1 MAVVPTGG
9 FRAERVPGAP
19 APLPEAGAPPPA
31 RYRPTNDERLEDAT
45 SAAFGVIARRDVER
59 REAASEATRSNPD
72 IAAKANRI
80 APWKG
85 VPPRY
90 IEERIG
96 DYEQEMRAEAV
107 RAAMDRSLE
116 LGMWFAD
123 PRRTA
128 ATHDDIEPL
137 ERVTAPFAQVGNAA
151 QLYRGEADP
160 RAPYAAM
167 GRFRPRQEL
176 GPVARTANPDAVTEA
191 IVTEVAGRNKR
202 AREADGFLSRM
213 GAFASS
219 GLASV
224 ESGLFSVGGALQEWS
239 ANTRLPW
246 LSDEANARNRQ
257 EALGAAGQLRE
268 RARVTRE
275 QEAVRGGTSWEMVK
289 GAPTL
294 GNIGS
299 FVAEQGVASVP
310 GMVLTAVN
318 PFAFAGSQAGN
329 IGQQRAENNGEADA
343 TLGDVIKATPAAAAS
358 AILERLGISKIFGAA
373 GSTAATRIGK
383 AAAAEGVTEF
393 AQTMVEQAGGSV
405 GTDRGFDVVD
415 ALDQSFA
422 AALAGTGTGGGIRG
436 IQEGTGRIAT
446 RVVEVIQARQGIS
459 VIDKIMGD
467 AASSK
472 TRERDPRLFEEFID
486 GISQGTPLENMFIP
500 AEAIRE
506 LYQSNGWDMGQ
517 DDDGIMSGLTDD
529 FWQQVEAGVASGG
542 DVVIPMSAVAA
553 HLAGTPIWDQL
564 KPSVRVSPGGIS
576 QKEVEAFESEYAD
589 VVAKIGETVREQ
601 AAAEREA
608 AAPREKVFDAVLS
621 QAREAGFSVN
631 AARSYADLWADRY
644 ETRAERLGDGRN
656 AFDLFEQSF
665 AGIRQELPDR
675 LKPYRRGDGLD
686 VLINAVRT
694 GAQPMTPRAK
704 SLVET
709 IVEGGGVNDDGGYIL
724 SMGGD
729 TVVRGGIFGRKRQSL
744 IRDQSG
750 DGQASMLPGSG
761 SGNDY
766 SLDAW
771 AQRLQSQGFFADV
784 EGRASVNDLLD
795 AIGQEL
801 RGDPVYPAE
810 AELDPVMEANNALLT
825 AADDLRELLDRL
837 GVDIHSASRDEI
849 DAALARWEA
858 QGDAAFGFDQ
868 APVDTQSEA
877 FKRWFGESKVVD
889 GNGNPLTMY
898 HGTRADIKA
907 FDKDRVGERFAGFSI
922 GIHFSSNPKEE
933 SLYADSHA
941 NLAENFNPKSRF
953 AKDVEPGANV
963 VPVYLKVEN
972 PLIIDSGAVLAA
984 SYADNNRR
992 EIIEKI
998 VASRREAAKD
1008 PVAEAAAID
1017 ELLADLGITDAPKTK
1032 PADPKKPYDGII
1044 IRSSRGDEFD
1054 AQNVIVFEPTQ
1065 IKSAIGN
1072 SGSFDPA
1079 DPRIFHQSQGQGGA
1093 RGRIDFLADNRAQ
1106 IVLFESRDLS
1116 TLLHEG
1122 GHLWLEELRGDA
1134 LSTVG
1139 REDASPQARKLFGD
1153 WEAVK
1158 AWFKREGIDVND
1170 QDPIPTEAHE
1180 LWARGMERYFMEGK
1194 APSRSLQT
1202 AFASFRAWLL
1212 RIYKVVR
1219 NLRSNIDDD
1228 VRRVMDR
1235 LLATDTAISWAIH
1248 ESDERA
1254 LFETVVPEGMTGQ
1267 ERLAYM
1273 GLVEQSRTEAF
1284 DALLYRTMERV
1295 RRSRTARYQEEQAKV
1310 RAEVAADV
1318 EARPEFQ
1325 AMRLIRGIGV
1335 EHMPLD
1341 LDGVIAR
1348 IGRDAV
1354 PLLPKSAP
1362 NARTVIATG
1371 VSPDVVAE
1379 QAGFPD
1385 GKTMLE
1391 ALIGVEERRREL
1403 IAANDKRTVQQEA
1416 VDIETERR
1424 MAERHGDIF
1433 DDGSIEEEALEI
1445 IQTDAGS
1452 ERLASEIRQLAR
1464 AIDPKEADGPP
1475 TPLDV
1480 IRSYAERVV
1489 REGRIVDQASGAAVE
1504 RHRKAKAKASREAER
1519 SYLNGDNVV
1528 ALKAKQRE
1536 MIASELWRAA
1546 KSAKEQVDVIARRLD
1561 RFARTRNLKGM
1572 DQDYLEQIH
1581 AVLEAYD
1588 LRPRSREEIRERE
1601 RFTEWAKKE
1610 AEKGFEVFVPERLTL
1625 AGNKHFTRLTFEEI
1639 VAIDDTVQSLAHLG
1653 RQKMDLLIGQE
1664 ERALEDMVER
1674 AEVAALALPMRK
1686 FSDARNEERSLI
1698 RDVDSSLV
1706 KIEFIADQMDG
1717 GNPNGVF
1724 NEVLVKGATHAANEK
1739 ERLTRQVVDP
1749 LAKMYLEM
1757 PKAQRKRL
1765 AERVTVPEFV
1775 TVNPETKALAATTFT
1790 RAELLAVAL
1799 NTGNTSNLEKMLI
1812 GETMALPE
1820 GLRVRHGWTEERVM
1834 AVLDR
1839 ELTREDWLFV
1849 EATWRQINSLWPDI
1863 ARSEREI
1870 SGVAPEKIEGRLVQ
1884 TKYGTFQGG
1893 YYPMVYD
1900 PDRSQIAAD
1909 NADDDAAKLFGGIGR
1924 TISTPKG
1931 HTITRTDAAL
1941 PVHFSLE
1948 RVLFNHINRVTTRIA
1963 YGRYARDVLKFSGHP
1978 KIRKLINQH
1987 IGPEYH
1993 GQIKGWLQRQVN
2005 DAALDTA
2012 MLSGIER
2019 VFRQVRVN
2027 ATMVGLGLRF
2037 TTMAAQLG
2045 GWANSAAE
2053 IGPAWMARGM
2063 KEVSRNALNSKLRDW
2078 VFDMSPE
2085 MAGRAEAFDRDVRTF
2100 YRDAGRKLRGRRP
2113 GRTHKILDGIAEASD
2128 ALGLDKIRAGAFW
2141 GIGMIDVYLVAMPTW
2156 VGAYYKATENMGMN
2170 VADAIAFA
2178 DKSVRKS
2185 QSAGRAKD
2193 LASFQDSNEG
2203 YRQLTT
2209 FYSYFSVLYNKQR
2222 ETNVAFRRKDW
2233 RRVMTNVFWIMMA
2246 GPLAGALL
2254 TGDWPDDEERDVEG
2268 WATWAS
2274 SRFFFGLWSGVPVL
2288 RDVAAGVQREIE
2300 GKFTGAVEA
2309 PFFRMFSEVKKPV
2322 EDAIKVAKGEEPSE
2336 RWIKNTITPI
2346 GYFTGLPTGQVGQT
2360 AQYLADVADGSQN
2373 PDSVGDVIVGVAK
2386 GPQDDQE

>member
-9 FRAERVPGAP
+9 FRAERAPGAP

-45 SAAFGVIARRDVER
+45 TAAFGVIARRDVER

-96 DYEQEMRAEAV
+96 DYEQEMRADAV

-137 ERVTAPFAQVGNAA
+137 ERVMAPFAQVGNAA
-151 QLYRGEADP
+151 QLYRGEDDP

-167 GRFRPRQEL
+167 GRFRPRQQL
-176 GPVARTANPDAVTEA
+176 GPVARTANPDKVTEQVIA
-191 IVTEVAGRNKR
+191 EAAGRNKS

-224 ESGLFSVGGALQEWS
+224 ESGLFSIGGALQEWS

-310 GMVLTAVN
+310 GMILTAVN

-329 IGQQRAENNGEADA
+329 IGQQRAENNAQADA
-343 TLGDVIKATPAAAAS
+343 TLGDVIKAAPAAAAS

-373 GSTAATRIGK
+373 GSSAAVRVGQ
-383 AAAAEGVTEF
+383 AAAGEAATEF
-393 AQTMVEQAGGSV
+393 AQTVAEQAGGTV

-415 ALDQSFA
+415 TLDQSFA
-422 AALAGTGTGGGIRG
+422 AALAGAGTGGGIRG
-436 IQEGTGRIAT
+436 IQEGTSRIAT

-459 VIDKIMGD
+459 IIDKIMGD

-472 TRERDPRLFEEFID
+472 TRLRDPRLFEEFID

-517 DDDGIMSGLTDD
+517 EDDGIMSGLTDD
-529 FWQQVEAGVASGG
+529 FWQQVEAGVSSGG

-576 QKEVEAFESEYAD
+576 QAEVEAFESEYAD
-589 VVAKIGETVREQ
+589 VVAKIGDQVREQ

-621 QAREAGFSVN
+621 QAREAGFSIN

-709 IVEGGGVNDDGGYIL
+709 IVEGGGVNDDGGDIL

-771 AQRLQSQGFFADV
+771 AQRLQSQGFFPDV

-801 RGDPVYPAE
+801 RGDPVYPTE

-837 GVDIHSASRDEI
+837 GVDIHSATRDEI

-868 APVDTQSEA
+868 
-877 FKRWFGESKVVD
+877 
-889 GNGNPLTMY
+889 
-898 HGTRADIKA
+898 
-907 FDKDRVGERFAGFSI
+907 
-922 GIHFSSNPKEE
+922 
-933 SLYADSHA
+933 
-941 NLAENFNPKSRF
+941 
-953 AKDVEPGANV
+953 
-963 VPVYLKVEN
+963 
-972 PLIIDSGAVLAA
+972 
-984 SYADNNRR
+984 
-992 EIIEKI
+992 
-998 VASRREAAKD
+998 
-1008 PVAEAAAID
+1008 
-1017 ELLADLGITDAPKTK
+1017 DL
-1032 PADPKKPYDGII
+1032 
-1044 IRSSRGDEFD
+1044 
-1054 AQNVIVFEPTQ
+1054 
-1065 IKSAIGN
+1065 
-1072 SGSFDPA
+1072 
-1079 DPRIFHQSQGQGGA
+1079 GQGGA

-1139 REDASPQARKLFGD
+1139 REDASPTARKLFGD

-1170 QDPIPTEAHE
+1170 ADPIPTEAHE

-1254 LFETVVPEGMTGQ
+1254 LFETVIPEGMTGP
-1267 ERLAYM
+1267 ERMAYM

-1362 NARTVIATG
+1362 NARTVIANG

-2063 KEVSRNALNSKLRDW
+2063 KEVARNGLNSKLRDW

-2085 MAGRAEAFDRDVRTF
+2085 LAGRAEAFDRDVRTF

-2156 VGAYYKATENMGMN
+2156 VGAYYKATESMGMD

-2254 TGDWPDDEERDVEG
+2254 TGDWPDDEDRDVEG

-2309 PFFRMFSEVKKPV
+2309 PFYRMFSEVKRPV
-2322 EDAIKVAKGEEPSE
+2322 EDAIKTAKGEEPSE

-2373 PDSVGDVIVGVAK
+2373 PDGVGDVIIGVAK

>member
-9 FRAERVPGAP
+9 FRADRVPGAP

-31 RYRPTNDERLEDAT
+31 RYRPTNDERLADAT
-45 SAAFGVIARRDVER
+45 AEAFGVIARREVAQ
-59 REAASEATRSNPD
+59 REAASEATRSDPD
-72 IAAKANRI
+72 IAARANRI

-96 DYEQEMRAEAV
+96 DYDQEMRADAV
-107 RAAMDRSLE
+107 RSAMDRSPE
-116 LGMWFAD
+116 LGAWFSD

-128 ATHDDIEPL
+128 ATHDDIDPL

-151 QLYRGEADP
+151 QLYRGAPDP
-160 RAPYAAM
+160 RTPYAAM
-167 GRFRPRQEL
+167 GSFEPRGPS
-176 GPVARTANPDAVTEA
+176 GPVARTTRPDAATQA
-191 IVTEVAGRNKR
+191 IVAQAGRRDQR

-224 ESGLFSVGGALQEWS
+224 ESGLFSIGGALQEWS
-239 ANTRLPW
+239 ANTSLPW
-246 LSDEANARNRQ
+246 LSDAANARNRAD
-257 EALGAAGQLRE
+257 ALAASGQLRE

-275 QEAVRGGTSWEMVK
+275 QEAVRGGTSWETVK
-289 GAPTL
+289 GSPTL

-310 GMVLTAVN
+310 GMVLTAIN
-318 PFAFAGSQAGN
+318 PFAFGASQAGN
-329 IGQQRAENNGEADA
+329 IGQQRAEYNNRADA

-358 AILERLGISKIFGAA
+358 ALLEHIGITKIFGAA
-373 GSTAATRIGK
+373 GSSAAVRIGQ
-383 AAAAEGVTEF
+383 AAAGEGATEF
-393 AQTMVEQAGGSV
+393 AQTMVEQAGGTL

-422 AALAGTGTGGGIRG
+422 AALAGAGTGGTIRG
-436 IQEGTGRIAT
+436 VQEGTSRIAT
-446 RVVEVIQARQGIS
+446 RVVEVIQARQGIA

-467 AASSK
+467 AAESK
-472 TRERDPRLFEEFID
+472 TRQRDPRLFEEFID

-517 DDDGIMSGLTDD
+517 EDDGIMSGLTGD
-529 FWQQVEAGVASGG
+529 FWKQVEAGIASGG

-553 HLAGTPIWDQL
+553 HLAGTPVWEQI

-589 VVAKIGETVREQ
+589 VVAKIGDTVREQ

-621 QAREAGFSVN
+621 QAREAGFSIN

-644 ETRAERLGDGRN
+644 ATRAERLGDGRN
-656 AFDLFEQSF
+656 AFDLFQQSF

-675 LKPYRRGDGLD
+675 LKPYRKGDGLD

-709 IVEGGGVNDDGGYIL
+709 IVDGGGVNDDGGDIL

-729 TVVRGGIFGRKRQSL
+729 SVVSGGIFGRKRKSL
-744 IRDQSG
+744 IRDQSA

-771 AQRLQSQGFFADV
+771 AQRLQSQGFFGDMQ
-784 EGRASVNDLLD
+784 GRATTNDLLD

-801 RGDPVYPAE
+801 RGDPVYPTE
-810 AELDPVMEANNALLT
+810 AELDPVMEANNAILA

-837 GVDIHSASRDEI
+837 GVDIHSATRDEI
-849 DAALARWEA
+849 DAAIARWEA
-858 QGDAAFGFDQ
+858 EGDAAFGFDQ
-868 APVDTQSEA
+868 SPVDTQSAA
-877 FKRWFGESKVVD
+877 FKRWFGGSKVVD
-889 GNGNPLTMY
+889 ESGAPLVVY
-898 HGTRADIKA
+898 HGTNQPIEQ
-907 FDKDRVGERFAGFSI
+907 FDASRLGDNTGAESAGMGFF
-922 GIHFSSNPKEE
+922 FSSDTRTAE
-933 SLYADSHA
+933 SYANYAATDAKISSLLDEA
-941 NLAENFNPKSRF
+941 NKAEAAGDWDAYDAKVVEYEQLDASF
-953 AKDVEPGANV
+953 ADPQARLDGQNV
-963 VPVYLKVEN
+963 LPVYLAISN
-972 PLIIDSGAVLAA
+972 PLIVDAAGENAVGF
-984 SYADNNRR
+984 D
-992 EIIEKI
+992 IP
-998 VASRREAAKD
+998 EALKRA
-1008 PVAEAAAID
+1008 VR
-1017 ELLADLGITDAPKTK
+1017 GGH
-1032 PADPKKPYDGII
+1032 DGLI
-1044 IRSSRGDEFD
+1044 IRNLDD
-1054 AQNVIVFEPTQ
+1054 AAGLSNQEADHYVVFEPSQ

-1079 DPRIFHQSQGQGGA
+1079 DPRILHQSQDQGGA

-1106 IVLFESRDLS
+1106 IVLFQNRDLS

-1122 GHLWLEELRGDA
+1122 GHLWLEELRSDA

-1139 REDASPQARKLFGD
+1139 REDASPEARKLFGD

-1170 QDPIPTEAHE
+1170 GEPIPTEAHE

-1295 RRSRTARYQEEQAKV
+1295 RRARTARYQEEEAKV

-1325 AMRLIRGIGV
+1325 AMRLIRGVGV

-1362 NARTVIATG
+1362 NARTVVANG
-1371 VSPDVVAE
+1371 VNPDIVAE
-1379 QAGFPD
+1379 HAGFPD

-1391 ALIGVEERRREL
+1391 ALIGVEERRRAL
-1403 IAANDKRTVQQEA
+1403 IAANDKRNVQQEA
-1416 VDIETERR
+1416 VDLETERR

-1546 KSAKEQVDVIARRLD
+1546 KNAKDQVDVIARRLD

-1572 DQDYLEQIH
+1572 DQDYLDRIH
-1581 AVLEAYD
+1581 EVLESYD
-1588 LRPRSREEIRERE
+1588 LRPRSRDEIRERE
-1601 RFTEWAKKE
+1601 RFTEWAKRE
-1610 AEKGFEVFVPERLTL
+1610 AEKGFEVFVPERLTM

-1653 RQKMDLLIGQE
+1653 RQKMELLIGQE
-1664 ERALEDMVER
+1664 EQRLEDMVQR
-1674 AEVAALALPMRK
+1674 AEAAALALPMRK

-1706 KIEFIADQMDG
+1706 KMEFIADQLDG
-1717 GNPNGVF
+1717 GDPNGVF
-1724 NEVLVKGATHAANEK
+1724 NEVLVKGATQAANEK

-1749 LAKMYLEM
+1749 LAKLYLDM
-1757 PKAQRKRL
+1757 PKAQLKRL

-1775 TVNPETKALAATTFT
+1775 TVNPETKATVATTFT

-1820 GLRVRHGWTEERVM
+1820 GLRVRHGWTEDRVM

-1849 EATWRQINSLWPDI
+1849 EAVWRQINSLWPDI
-1863 ARSEREI
+1863 ARSERDI
-1870 SGVAPEKIEGRLVQ
+1870 SGVAPEKIEGRLVE

-1900 PDRSQIAAD
+1900 PNRSQIAAD

-1931 HTITRTDAAL
+1931 HTITRTEAAL

-1963 YGRYARDVLKFSGHP
+1963 YGRYARDVLKFAGHP

-2005 DAALDTA
+2005 DAALDTG

-2053 IGPAWMARGM
+2053 IGPSWMARGM
-2063 KEVSRNALNSKLRDW
+2063 KETALGMGKIRSW

-2100 YRDAGRKLRGRRP
+2100 YRDASRKLRGRRP
-2113 GRTHKILDGIAEASD
+2113 GRTHKILDGISQASD

-2156 VGAYYKATENMGMN
+2156 VGAYYKATESMGMN

-2185 QSAGRAKD
+2185 QAAGRAKD
-2193 LASFQDSNEG
+2193 LAAFQDSNEG

-2209 FYSYFSVLYNKQR
+2209 FYSYFSILYNKQR
-2222 ETNVAFRRKDW
+2222 ETNVAFQRRDW
-2233 RRVMTNVFWIMMA
+2233 RRVMTNVFWIMMV
-2246 GPLAGALL
+2246 GPMAGALL
-2254 TGDWPDDEERDVEG
+2254 TGDVPDEEDRDVEG
-2268 WATWAS
+2268 WASWMA

-2288 RDVAAGVQREIE
+2288 RDVAAGLQREIE

-2309 PFFRMFSEVKKPV
+2309 PFYRMFSEVKKPV
-2322 EDAIKVAKGEEPSE
+2322 EDAIKVAKGEEPSD

-2373 PDSVGDVIVGVAK
+2373 PDSVGDVVMGVAK
-2386 GPQDDQE
+2386 GPQDNQE

>member
-9 FRAERVPGAP
+9 FRPERAPGAP

-45 SAAFGVIARRDVER
+45 SAAFGVIARREVER

-96 DYEQEMRAEAV
+96 DYEQEMRADAV
-107 RAAMDRSLE
+107 RSAMDRSLE

-123 PRRTA
+123 PRRVA
-128 ATHDDIEPL
+128 ATHDDIDPL
-137 ERVTAPFAQVGNAA
+137 ERVSAPFAQVGNAA
-151 QLYRGEADP
+151 SLYRGDADP

-167 GRFRPRQEL
+167 GRFRERQPV
-176 GPVARTANPDAVTEA
+176 GPVARTSNPDAVTEA
-191 IVTEVAGRNKR
+191 IVAQAAGRNKR

-213 GAFASS
+213 GSFLSS
-219 GLASV
+219 GLSSV

-239 ANTRLPW
+239 ADTPLPW
-246 LSDEANARNRQ
+246 LSDEANARNRA
-257 EALGAAGQLRE
+257 EALDASGQLRE

-310 GMVLTAVN
+310 GMVLTAIN

-329 IGQQRAENNGEADA
+329 IGQNRAENNSRADA

-358 AILERLGISKIFGAA
+358 AVLERLGIAKIFGAT
-373 GSTAATRIGK
+373 GSSVVRRVG
-383 AAAAEGVTEF
+383 AAAAGEGATEF
-393 AQTMVEQAGGSV
+393 AQTMAEVAGGSV

-422 AALAGTGTGGGIRG
+422 ATLAGVGMGGGIRAA
-436 IQEGTGRIAT
+436 QEGVGRIAT
-446 RVVEVIQARQGIS
+446 RTVEVLQARQGS
-459 VIDKIMGD
+459 AVIDKIMGE
-467 AASSK
+467 AATSK

-686 VLINAVRT
+686 VLINAVRS
-694 GAQPMTPRAK
+694 GGQRMTPRAK

-709 IVEGGGVNDDGGYIL
+709 ILEGGGVNDDGGDIA

-729 TVVRGGIFGRKRQSL
+729 SVVRGGIFGRRRQSL

-761 SGNDY
+761 SGRDFG
-766 SLDAW
+766 LDAW
-771 AQRLQSQGFFADV
+771 AERLQSQGFFGDLT
-784 EGRASVNDLLD
+784 ERASVNDVLD
-795 AIGQEL
+795 AIGKEL

-810 AELDPVMEANNALLT
+810 AELDPVMAANNAILD

-837 GVDIHSASRDEI
+837 GVDIQTASRDEI

-858 QGDAAFGFDQ
+858 EGDAAFGFD
-868 APVDTQSEA
+868 
-877 FKRWFGESKVVD
+877 
-889 GNGNPLTMY
+889 
-898 HGTRADIKA
+898 
-907 FDKDRVGERFAGFSI
+907 
-922 GIHFSSNPKEE
+922 
-933 SLYADSHA
+933 
-941 NLAENFNPKSRF
+941 
-953 AKDVEPGANV
+953 
-963 VPVYLKVEN
+963 
-972 PLIIDSGAVLAA
+972 
-984 SYADNNRR
+984 
-992 EIIEKI
+992 
-998 VASRREAAKD
+998 
-1008 PVAEAAAID
+1008 
-1017 ELLADLGITDAPKTK
+1017 
-1032 PADPKKPYDGII
+1032 
-1044 IRSSRGDEFD
+1044 
-1054 AQNVIVFEPTQ
+1054 
-1065 IKSAIGN
+1065 
-1072 SGSFDPA
+1072 
-1079 DPRIFHQSQGQGGA
+1079 QSQGQGGA

-1122 GHLWLEELRGDA
+1122 SHLWLEELRGDA

-1139 REDASPQARKLFGD
+1139 REDASPTARKLFGD
-1153 WEAVK
+1153 WEALK
-1158 AWFKREGIDVND
+1158 AWFKREGIEVND

-1235 LLATDTAISWAIH
+1235 LLATDTAIGWAIH

-1254 LFETVVPEGMTGQ
+1254 LFETVIPEGMSGQ

-1362 NARTVIATG
+1362 NARTVIANG

-1504 RHRKAKAKASREAER
+1504 RHRKAKSKASREAER

-1717 GNPNGVF
+1717 GDPNGVF
-1724 NEVLVKGATHAANEK
+1724 NEVWVKGATHAANEK

-1790 RAELLAVAL
+1790 RVELLAVAL
-1799 NTGNTSNLEKMLI
+1799 NTGTTSNLEKMLI

-2156 VGAYYKATENMGMN
+2156 VGAYYKATESMGMN

-2233 RRVMTNVFWIMMA
+2233 RRVMTNVFWIMMV
-2246 GPLAGALL
+2246 GPMAGALL
-2254 TGDWPDDEERDVEG
+2254 TGDWPDEEDRDVEG

-2309 PFFRMFSEVKKPV
+2309 PFFRMFSEVQKPV
-2322 EDAIKVAKGEEPSE
+2322 EDAIKAAKGEEPSD

-2373 PDSVGDVIVGVAK
+2373 PDGVGDVLLGVAK

>member
-9 FRAERVPGAP
+9 FRADRVPGAP

-31 RYRPTNDERLEDAT
+31 RYRPTNDERLADAT
-45 SAAFGVIARRDVER
+45 AEAFGVIARREVAQ
-59 REAASEATRSNPD
+59 REAASEATRSDPD
-72 IAAKANRI
+72 IAARANRI

-96 DYEQEMRAEAV
+96 DYDQEMRADAV
-107 RAAMDRSLE
+107 RSAMDRSPE
-116 LGMWFAD
+116 LGAWFSD

-128 ATHDDIEPL
+128 ATHDDIDPL

-151 QLYRGEADP
+151 QLYRGAPDP

-167 GRFRPRQEL
+167 GSFEPRAPS
-176 GPVARTANPDAVTEA
+176 GPVARTTRPDAATQA
-191 IVTEVAGRNKR
+191 IVAQAGRRDQR

-224 ESGLFSVGGALQEWS
+224 ESGLFSIGGALQEWS
-239 ANTRLPW
+239 ANTSLPW
-246 LSDEANARNRQ
+246 LSDAANARNRAD
-257 EALGAAGQLRE
+257 ALAASGQLRE

-275 QEAVRGGTSWEMVK
+275 QEAVRGGTSWETVK
-289 GAPTL
+289 GSPTL

-310 GMVLTAVN
+310 GMVLTAIN
-318 PFAFAGSQAGN
+318 PFAFGASQAGN
-329 IGQQRAENNGEADA
+329 IGQQRAEYNNRADA

-358 AILERLGISKIFGAA
+358 AVLEHIGITKIFGAA
-373 GSTAATRIGK
+373 GSSAAVRIGQ
-383 AAAAEGVTEF
+383 AAAGEGATEF
-393 AQTMVEQAGGSV
+393 AQTMVEQAGGTL

-422 AALAGTGTGGGIRG
+422 AALAGAGTGGTIRG
-436 IQEGTGRIAT
+436 VQEGTSRIAT
-446 RVVEVIQARQGIS
+446 RVVEVIQARQGIA

-467 AASSK
+467 AAESK
-472 TRERDPRLFEEFID
+472 TRQRDPRLFEEFID

-517 DDDGIMSGLTDD
+517 EDDGIMSGLTGD
-529 FWQQVEAGVASGG
+529 FWKQVEAGIASGG

-553 HLAGTPIWDQL
+553 HLAGTPVWEQI

-589 VVAKIGETVREQ
+589 VVAKIGDTVREQ

-621 QAREAGFSVN
+621 QAREAGFSIN

-644 ETRAERLGDGRN
+644 ATRAERLGDGRN
-656 AFDLFEQSF
+656 AFDLFQQSF
-665 AGIRQELPDR
+665 AGIRQDLPDR
-675 LKPYRRGDGLD
+675 LKPYRKGDGLD

-704 SLVET
+704 SLIET
-709 IVEGGGVNDDGGYIL
+709 IVDGGGVNDDGGDIL

-729 TVVRGGIFGRKRQSL
+729 SVVSGGIFGRKRKSL
-744 IRDQSG
+744 IRDQSA

-771 AQRLQSQGFFADV
+771 AQRLQSQGFFGDMQ
-784 EGRASVNDLLD
+784 GRATTNDLLD

-801 RGDPVYPAE
+801 RGDPVYPTE
-810 AELDPVMEANNALLT
+810 AVLDPVMEANNAILA

-837 GVDIHSASRDEI
+837 GVDIHSATRDEI
-849 DAALARWEA
+849 DAAIARWEA
-858 QGDAAFGFDQ
+858 EGDAAFGFDQ
-868 APVDTQSEA
+868 SAVDTQSEA

-922 GIHFSSNPKEE
+922 GIHFSSNPKEA

-963 VPVYLKVEN
+963 IPVYLKVEN

-1017 ELLADLGITDAPKTK
+1017 ELLAELGVTDAPKTK

-1079 DPRIFHQSQGQGGA
+1079 DPRILHQSRDQGGA

-1106 IVLFESRDLS
+1106 IVLFQNRDLS

-1122 GHLWLEELRGDA
+1122 GHLWLEELRSDA

-1139 REDASPQARKLFGD
+1139 REDASPEARKLFGD

-1158 AWFKREGIDVND
+1158 AWFKGEGIDVND
-1170 QDPIPTEAHE
+1170 GEPIPTEAHE

-1295 RRSRTARYQEEQAKV
+1295 RRSRTARYQEEEAKV

-1325 AMRLIRGIGV
+1325 AMRLIRGVGV
-1335 EHMPLD
+1335 DHMPLD

-1362 NARTVIATG
+1362 NARTVVANG
-1371 VSPDVVAE
+1371 VNPDIVAE
-1379 QAGFPD
+1379 HAGFPD

-1391 ALIGVEERRREL
+1391 ALIGVEERRRAL
-1403 IAANDKRTVQQEA
+1403 IAANDKRNVQQEA
-1416 VDIETERR
+1416 VDLETERR

-1546 KSAKEQVDVIARRLD
+1546 KNAKDQVDVIARRLD

-1572 DQDYLEQIH
+1572 DQDYLDRIH
-1581 AVLEAYD
+1581 EVLESYD
-1588 LRPRSREEIRERE
+1588 LRPRSRDEIRERE
-1601 RFTEWAKKE
+1601 RFTEWAKRE
-1610 AEKGFEVFVPERLTL
+1610 AEKGFEVFVPERLTM

-1653 RQKMDLLIGQE
+1653 RQKMELLIGQE
-1664 ERALEDMVER
+1664 EQRLEDMVQR
-1674 AEVAALALPMRK
+1674 AEAAALALPMRK

-1706 KIEFIADQMDG
+1706 KMEFIADQLDG
-1717 GNPNGVF
+1717 GDPNGVF
-1724 NEVLVKGATHAANEK
+1724 NEVLVKGATQAANEK

-1749 LAKMYLEM
+1749 LAKLYLDM
-1757 PKAQRKRL
+1757 PKAQLKRL
-1765 AERVTVPEFV
+1765 AERVTVSEFV
-1775 TVNPETKALAATTFT
+1775 TVNPETKATVATTFT

-1820 GLRVRHGWTEERVM
+1820 GLRVRHGWTEDRVM

-1849 EATWRQINSLWPDI
+1849 EAVWRQINSLWPDI
-1863 ARSEREI
+1863 ARSERDI
-1870 SGVAPEKIEGRLVQ
+1870 SGVAPEKIEGRLVE

-1900 PDRSQIAAD
+1900 PNRSQIAAD

-1931 HTITRTDAAL
+1931 HTITRTEAAL

-1963 YGRYARDVLKFSGHP
+1963 YGRYARDVLKFAGHP

-2005 DAALDTA
+2005 DAALDTG

-2037 TTMAAQLG
+2037 TTMAAQIG

-2063 KEVSRNALNSKLRDW
+2063 KETALGMGKIRSW

-2100 YRDAGRKLRGRRP
+2100 YRDASRKLRGRRP
-2113 GRTHKILDGIAEASD
+2113 GRTHKILDGISQASD

-2156 VGAYYKATENMGMN
+2156 VGAYYKATESMGMN

-2185 QSAGRAKD
+2185 QAAGRAKD
-2193 LASFQDSNEG
+2193 LAAFQDSNEG

-2209 FYSYFSVLYNKQR
+2209 FYSYFSILYNKQR
-2222 ETNVAFRRKDW
+2222 ETNVAFQRRDW
-2233 RRVMTNVFWIMMA
+2233 RRVMTNVFWIMMV
-2246 GPLAGALL
+2246 GPMAGALL
-2254 TGDWPDDEERDVEG
+2254 TGDVPDEEDRDVEG
-2268 WATWAS
+2268 WASWMA

-2288 RDVAAGVQREIE
+2288 RDVAAGLQREIE

-2309 PFFRMFSEVKKPV
+2309 PFYRMFSEVKKPV
-2322 EDAIKVAKGEEPSE
+2322 EDAIKVAKGEEPSD

-2360 AQYLADVADGSQN
+2360 AQYVADVAEGKQN
-2373 PDSVGDVIVGVAK
+2373 PDSVGDVMMGVAK
-2386 GPQDDQE
+2386 GPQDNQE

>member
-9 FRAERVPGAP
+9 FRADRVAGAP

-31 RYRPTNDERLEDAT
+31 RYRPTNDERLADAT
-45 SAAFGVIARRDVER
+45 AEAFGVIARREVAR
-59 REAASEATRSNPD
+59 REAASEATRSDPD
-72 IAAKANRI
+72 IAARANRI

-96 DYEQEMRAEAV
+96 DYDQEMRADAV
-107 RAAMDRSLE
+107 RSAMDRSPE
-116 LGMWFAD
+116 LGAWFSD

-128 ATHDDIEPL
+128 ATHDDIDPL

-151 QLYRGEADP
+151 HLYRGAPDP

-167 GRFRPRQEL
+167 GSFEPRGPS
-176 GPVARTANPDAVTEA
+176 GPVARTTRPDAATQA
-191 IVTEVAGRNKR
+191 IVAQAGRRDQR

-224 ESGLFSVGGALQEWS
+224 ESGLFSIGGALQEWS
-239 ANTRLPW
+239 ANTSLPW
-246 LSDEANARNRQ
+246 LSDAANARNRAD
-257 EALGAAGQLRE
+257 ALAASGQLRE

-275 QEAVRGGTSWEMVK
+275 QEAVRGGTSWETVK
-289 GAPTL
+289 GSPTL

-310 GMVLTAVN
+310 GMVLTAIN
-318 PFAFAGSQAGN
+318 PFAFGASQAGN
-329 IGQQRAENNGEADA
+329 IGQQRAEYNNRADA

-358 AILERLGISKIFGAA
+358 AVLEHIGITKIFGAA
-373 GSTAATRIGK
+373 GSSAAVRIGQ
-383 AAAAEGVTEF
+383 AAAGEGATEF
-393 AQTMVEQAGGSV
+393 AQTMVEQAGGTL

-422 AALAGTGTGGGIRG
+422 AALAGAATGGTIRG
-436 IQEGTGRIAT
+436 VQEGTSRIAT
-446 RVVEVIQARQGIS
+446 RVVEVIQARQGIA

-467 AASSK
+467 AAESK
-472 TRERDPRLFEEFID
+472 TRQRDPRLFEEFID

-517 DDDGIMSGLTDD
+517 EDDGIMSGLTGD
-529 FWQQVEAGVASGG
+529 FWKQVEAGIASGG

-553 HLAGTPIWDQL
+553 HLAGTPVWEQI

-589 VVAKIGETVREQ
+589 VVAKIGDTVREQ

-621 QAREAGFSVN
+621 QAREAGFSIN
-631 AARSYADLWADRY
+631 AARSYAELWADRY
-644 ETRAERLGDGRN
+644 ATRAERLGDGRN
-656 AFDLFEQSF
+656 AFDLFQQSF

-675 LKPYRRGDGLD
+675 LKPYRKGDGLD

-709 IVEGGGVNDDGGYIL
+709 IVDGGGVNDDGGDIL

-729 TVVRGGIFGRKRQSL
+729 SVVSGGIFGRKRKSL
-744 IRDQSG
+744 IRDQSA

-771 AQRLQSQGFFADV
+771 TQRLQSQGFFGDMQ
-784 EGRASVNDLLD
+784 GRATTNDLLD

-801 RGDPVYPAE
+801 RGDPVYPTE
-810 AELDPVMEANNALLT
+810 AELDPVMEANNAILA

-837 GVDIHSASRDEI
+837 GVDIHSATRDEI
-849 DAALARWEA
+849 DAAIARWEA
-858 QGDAAFGFDQ
+858 EGDAAFGFDQ
-868 APVDTQSEA
+868 SPVTADEIEALETRLEKDLGLKTLSLFLSRGNLRVNLITVARDEQGQGKGSEA
-877 FKRWFGESKVVD
+877 MRQIVEFADARDLRVVLSPAQQDDHQGTTSRARLVKFYKRFGFVENK
-889 GNGNPLTMY
+889 GRN
-898 HGTRADIKA
+898 
-907 FDKDRVGERFAGFSI
+907 KDFSI
-922 GIHFSSNPKEE
+922 SEAM
-933 SLYADSHA
+933 Y
-941 NLAENFNPKSRF
+941 R
-953 AKDVEPGANV
+953 EP
-963 VPVYLKVEN
+963 
-972 PLIIDSGAVLAA
+972 
-984 SYADNNRR
+984 
-992 EIIEKI
+992 
-998 VASRREAAKD
+998 
-1008 PVAEAAAID
+1008 
-1017 ELLADLGITDAPKTK
+1017 
-1032 PADPKKPYDGII
+1032 
-1044 IRSSRGDEFD
+1044 IRSLKQDL
-1054 AQNVIVFEPTQ
+1054 
-1065 IKSAIGN
+1065 
-1072 SGSFDPA
+1072 
-1079 DPRIFHQSQGQGGA
+1079 GQGGA

-1106 IVLFESRDLS
+1106 IVLFQNRDLS

-1122 GHLWLEELRGDA
+1122 GHLWLEELRSDA

-1139 REDASPQARKLFGD
+1139 REDASPEARKLFGD

-1170 QDPIPTEAHE
+1170 GEPIPTEAHE

-1235 LLATDTAISWAIH
+1235 LLATDAAISWAIH

-1295 RRSRTARYQEEQAKV
+1295 RRSRTARYQEEEAKV

-1325 AMRLIRGIGV
+1325 AMRLIRGVGV
-1335 EHMPLD
+1335 DHMPLD

-1362 NARTVIATG
+1362 NARTVVANG
-1371 VSPDVVAE
+1371 VNPDIVAE
-1379 QAGFPD
+1379 HAGFPD

-1391 ALIGVEERRREL
+1391 ALIGVEERRRAL
-1403 IAANDKRTVQQEA
+1403 IAANDKRNVQQEA
-1416 VDIETERR
+1416 VDLETERR

-1546 KSAKEQVDVIARRLD
+1546 KNAKDQVDVIARRLD

-1572 DQDYLEQIH
+1572 DQDYLDRIH
-1581 AVLEAYD
+1581 EVLESYD
-1588 LRPRSREEIRERE
+1588 LRPRSRDEIRERE
-1601 RFTEWAKKE
+1601 RFTEWAKRE
-1610 AEKGFEVFVPERLTL
+1610 AEKGFEVFVPERLTM

-1653 RQKMDLLIGQE
+1653 RQKMELLIGQE
-1664 ERALEDMVER
+1664 EQRLEDMVQR
-1674 AEVAALALPMRK
+1674 AEAAALALPMRK

-1706 KIEFIADQMDG
+1706 KMEFIADQLDG
-1717 GNPNGVF
+1717 GDPNGVF
-1724 NEVLVKGATHAANEK
+1724 NEVLVKGATQAANEK

-1749 LAKMYLEM
+1749 LAKLYLDM
-1757 PKAQRKRL
+1757 PKAQLKRL

-1775 TVNPETKALAATTFT
+1775 TVNPETKATVATTFT

-1820 GLRVRHGWTEERVM
+1820 GLRVRHGWTEDRVM
-1834 AVLDR
+1834 GVLDR

-1849 EATWRQINSLWPDI
+1849 EAVWRQINSLWPDI
-1863 ARSEREI
+1863 ARSERDI
-1870 SGVAPEKIEGRLVQ
+1870 SGVAPEKIEGRLVE

-1900 PDRSQIAAD
+1900 PNRSQIAAD

-1931 HTITRTDAAL
+1931 HTITRTEAAL

-1963 YGRYARDVLKFSGHP
+1963 YGRYARDVLKFAGHP

-2005 DAALDTA
+2005 DAALDTG

-2037 TTMAAQLG
+2037 TTMAAQIG

-2063 KEVSRNALNSKLRDW
+2063 KETALGMGKIRSW

-2100 YRDAGRKLRGRRP
+2100 YRDASRKLRGRRP
-2113 GRTHKILDGIAEASD
+2113 GRTHKILDGISQASD

-2156 VGAYYKATENMGMN
+2156 VGAYYKATESMGMN

-2185 QSAGRAKD
+2185 QAAGRAKD
-2193 LASFQDSNEG
+2193 LAAFQDSNEG

-2209 FYSYFSVLYNKQR
+2209 FYSYFSILYNKQR
-2222 ETNVAFRRKDW
+2222 ETNVAFQRRDW
-2233 RRVMTNVFWIMMA
+2233 RRVMTNVFWIMMV
-2246 GPLAGALL
+2246 GPMAGALL
-2254 TGDWPDDEERDVEG
+2254 TGDVPDEEDRDVEG
-2268 WATWAS
+2268 WASWMA

-2288 RDVAAGVQREIE
+2288 RDVAAGLQREIE

-2309 PFFRMFSEVKKPV
+2309 PFYRMFSEVKRPV
-2322 EDAIKVAKGEEPSE
+2322 EDAIKAAKGEEPSE

-2346 GYFTGLPTGQVGQT
+2346 GYFTGLPSGQVGQT

-2373 PDSVGDVIVGVAK
+2373 PDGLGDVIVGVAK